1 MASEI
6 YYDPY
11 DYELDAN
18 PHPMW
23 KRMRDELPLY
33 YNAKFDF
40 FAVSRYQDVREL
52 SVNWQTY
59 SSAYGSV
66 LELIDAG
73 PEVLELARNMLF
85 EDPPIHDL
93 HRSVL
98 ARAFT
103 PRRINDLEPHIRA
116 LCGEYLDAQV
126 GSGGFDYVGE
136 LARKLPMMV
145 IGMLLGVPEEDRDYL
160 RTLADASV
168 HRDEGD
174 TEFATDAQAE
184 SMAYFGTQ
192 AERRKSEPADDLT
205 TVLVEAEFDD
215 EDAGTRRRLTDQE
228 LAQYLALVSAAGNET
243 VTNLI
248 GWTGKTLAAH
258 PAERQKLVDDPSLI
272 PNAIEELLRFEA
284 PSPIQARVVMKDVE
298 LYGQTV
304 KEGSKMALLTA
315 SANRDDRVYSTPDP
329 DIFAVDRSFDHHM
342 SFGHGVHFCL
352 GAALARMEG
361 RIALEE
367 TLKRFPIWDVDEAN
381 AEMVHTST
389 VRGWERLPIVF

>member
-33 YNAKFDF
+33 YNEKFDF
-40 FAVSRYQDVREL
+40 FAVSRYQDVREM

-160 RTLADASV
+160 RTLADATV

-174 TEFATDAQAE
+174 TEFTTDAQAE

-215 EDAGTRRRLTDQE
+215 EDSGTRRRLTDQE
-228 LAQYLALVSAAGNET
+228 LAQYLSLVSAAGNET

-298 LYGQTV
+298 LHGQTV
-304 KEGSKMALLTA
+304 KEGS
-315 SANRDDRVYSTPDP
+315 RWR
-329 DIFAVDRSFDHHM
+329 
-342 SFGHGVHFCL
+342 C
-352 GAALARMEG
+352 
-361 RIALEE
+361 
-367 TLKRFPIWDVDEAN
+367 
-381 AEMVHTST
+381 
-389 VRGWERLPIVF
+389 